1 MLATLVPRPFH
12 KPNWVYEE
20 KYDGIRI
27 LAYKE
32 GNKLS
37 LITRNDTDRVGDF
50 PNLAAAIRHLNYSTL
65 LLDGEVVVFDQENVS
80 RFQLLQ
86 QRSGEAKYAVFDC
99 LFANGRDLRAEPLS
113 VRRKSLRNA
122 IETGNVLLVAERL
135 AENGLEAYRLA
146 KRRGF
151 EGVVAK
157 DVSSPYVEGRSR
169 YWLKVK
175 IRKEEEFIIGGYTA
189 PVGSRKY
196 FGALLLGAYK
206 NGVVRYVGKVGT
218 GFNEK
223 TLSSLFRKF
232 KLLVRKALR
241 ANIHETPVVLLI
253 NEQGEK
259 EKERDE
265 REFSWCS
272 FFGGFG
278 WRGTERRRA
287 KRAAAQWSG
296 SQSGCRFDAGFAAG
310 FRSGC
315 QSEAAELHSGVQ
327 TTDPARGGSRCSDAR
342 WPWRLSTPRR
352 SVLVSADLL
361 AARAG
366 HWNPRGSDSTETRA
380 EIQAQPARGRK
391 SEASSS
397 ECTLE

>member
-27 LAYKE
+27 LAHKE

-37 LITRNDTDRVGDF
+37 LRTRNDVDRVTDF
-50 PNLAAAIRHLNYSTL
+50 PNLAAAIRHLKSSTL
-65 LLDGEVVVFDQENVS
+65 LLDGELVVFDQQNVS

-122 IETGNVLLVAERL
+122 IETENVLLIAERL

-146 KRRGF
+146 KHRGF

-157 DVSSPYVEGRSR
+157 DASSPYVEGRSR

-175 IRKEEEFIIGGYTA
+175 IRKEEELIIGGYTE
-189 PVGSRKY
+189 PTGSRKY

-206 NGVVRYVGKVGT
+206 DGVLRFVGKVGT
-218 GFNEK
+218 GFNEG

-232 KLLVRKALR
+232 KPLVQKESPFVPSPRMKYATFLSPKLVAQISFTEWTSDGKLR
-241 ANIHETPVVLLI
+241 QPAFLGLREDKSPQEVVLQE
-253 NEQGEK
+253 N
-259 EKERDE
+259 
-265 REFSWCS
+265 
-272 FFGGFG
+272 
-278 WRGTERRRA
+278 
-287 KRAAAQWSG
+287 
-296 SQSGCRFDAGFAAG
+296 
-310 FRSGC
+310 
-315 QSEAAELHSGVQ
+315 
-327 TTDPARGGSRCSDAR
+327 
-342 WPWRLSTPRR
+342 
-352 SVLVSADLL
+352 
-361 AARAG
+361 
-366 HWNPRGSDSTETRA
+366 
-380 EIQAQPARGRK
+380 
-391 SEASSS
+391 
-397 ECTLE
+397 